1 MHHRQLLYTF
11 YYFLLF
17 MDHTYT
23 RPLIEPRGSMVGG
36 LLLPQLFLRQMEI
49 EAQACQKGWQFW
61 IQDELR
67 NARTK
72 PHVNGKGARG
82 WFNHRLDLFRTSHN
96 PSRTVAMDVPNLCN
110 RIEFSRSKIDARGNP
125 QVATSALLTNRF
137 KHRFFGPDDPIDKR
151 STIQLGNQ
159 LARSPAAGRSS
170 KQESMCER
178 EGETASL
185 STQIWAVIW
194 GPYVGSS
201 RNWPG
206 FKRALCRP

>member
-17 MDHTYT
+17 MDDTYT
-23 RPLIEPRGSMVGG
+23 RPLIEPRESMVGG

-96 PSRTVAMDVPNLCN
+96 PSRTVAMDVPNHLKLFNPSSCSGFD
-110 RIEFSRSKIDARGNP
+110 RIDVPVG
-125 QVATSALLTNRF
+125 RF
-137 KHRFFGPDDPIDKR
+137 DRHG
-151 STIQLGNQ
+151 T
-159 LARSPAAGRSS
+159 
-170 KQESMCER
+170 
-178 EGETASL
+178 
-185 STQIWAVIW
+185 
-194 GPYVGSS
+194 GS
-201 RNWPG
+201 
-206 FKRALCRP
+206 